1 MPTKTKKQ
9 LTCRTAF
16 SVYEKLY
23 KDMTGQ
29 EYVVSTFIGREMS
42 MLKNAIDKHDY
53 YGVLCALLASLKKN
67 GKTATIPYT
76 LGGLSYYLPDCKR
89 PDLYWLVLTRPSD
102 SCKIIW
108 RRLMRLETKWFPAAS
123 DKKTYSNLVLQLEQK
138 YGLQGTQAELT
149 PTT

>member
-1 MPTKTKKQ
+1 MATKTQKQ

-76 LGGLSYYLPDCKR
+76 LGGLSDYLPDC
-89 PDLYWLVLTRPSD
+89 
-102 SCKIIW
+102 
-108 RRLMRLETKWFPAAS
+108 
-123 DKKTYSNLVLQLEQK
+123 
-138 YGLQGTQAELT
+138 
-149 PTT
+149 